1 MTSKRI
7 RHSSLLIL
15 LLSVCVY
22 KEKIVKNDLYRK
34 AQDLYKFKELHF
46 YKISNIYEYNEL
58 SSTIVG
64 YNIRMSSFKFNWIIY
79 DLSGE
84 MHLRE
89 FVWTLD
95 VFKHFLL
102 IDATEAKLVAIKI
115 ELNLIS
121 FHFFANTPFN

>member
-7 RHSSLLIL
+7 RHWSLLIL

-64 YNIRMSSFKFNWIIY
+64 YNIRMSSFKFNGIIY
-79 DLSGE
+79 DLIYE
-84 MHLRE
+84 MQLRE
-89 FVWTLD
+89 FV
-95 VFKHFLL
+95 
-102 IDATEAKLVAIKI
+102 
-115 ELNLIS
+115 
-121 FHFFANTPFN
+121 